1 MRINFRRFFNDIVFL
16 LVPQECR
23 NFKIFK
29 PFSSYVQLS
38 DGLLTIQIKSLA
50 RRDEE
55 IKAIGPERE
64 TKKQKERK

>member
-29 PFSSYVQLS
+29 PFSSYVQFS
-38 DGLLTIQIKSLA
+38 DGLLTIQIKSLI

-55 IKAIGPERE
+55 IKAIEPEGDKE
-64 TKKQKERK
+64 QKERK